1 MEKYKILDLFSGLGG
16 FSLGLERT
24 GHFETVA
31 FCDNNQ
37 YSKLILDKHWKG
49 VKIYDDVREISKEK
63 FREDGIEFPDIIT
76 GGFPC
81 QPFSVAGK
89 QKGTS
94 DDRHLWPEMFRIIK
108 AFKQR
113 YVIGE
118 NVRGIVNIQEGVVF
132 ETVCTDLE
140 SEGYEVQPFI
150 IPAAGVGAPHRRE
163 RVWIIANREESMVD
177 SDNIR
182 FQQHS
187 TTKEESS
194 GRGTSAT
201 SEPTSNATNTE
212 SERTGQNDERLWQRS
227 SRISGGKGTSRAKD
241 VGNTQHNG
249 LSTSE
254 IGRRNEEINGGTEK
268 RENRSFEFEGTSRS
282 EDNATME
289 NSNNNG
295 LEGRLSET
303 RNQAITGKESSVN
316 GSEDTDNS
324 SRRSDGGGDQS
335 QPRINGA
342 VQGLRDGNEEELTR
356 ATGVRGLHE
365 GTDNSSRTLREDR
378 NQEDDNRTLVQT
390 RQGGVQSSE
399 HRGLGEN
406 QTSLN
411 DNQIRQGDDNTTL
424 NRMERGDKDN
434 VADTN
439 DEGVR
444 TRIGGSDNDHETES
458 RSWRADGTRGS
469 SNDERHNS
477 TSTENEGMDVANTT
491 SSRSP
496 SESIRDIGGVGE
508 ESSREE
514 EGRNQSSIRTSTRSS
529 ERSENV
535 ANTQSIGSREFGHS
549 NQTQGRDGSSSTQL
563 DGSRSEMAN
572 TNGERLEGFR
582 ESSSQFNETSSSSS
596 SSEERQAS
604 VDHGWWSV
612 EPNVGRVAH
621 GVSGRVHRL
630 KGLGNSIVPQIVEEI
645 GKAIIQAEKE

>member
-108 AFKQR
+108 AFKPR

-163 RVWIIANREESMVD
+163 RVWIIATNT
-177 SDNIR
+177 DNAR
-182 FQQHS
+182 DRASQHETNEVGQKTNEGRQGQS
-187 TTKEESS
+187 QFESS
-194 GRGTSAT
+194 GHSKT
-201 SEPTSNATNTE
+201 
-212 SERTGQNDERLWQRS
+212 
-227 SRISGGKGTSRAKD
+227 

-249 LSTSE
+249 LPTSE

-268 RENRSFEFEGTSRS
+268 RQNRSFEFEGTSGY

-289 NSNNNG
+289 NPNNNG
-295 LEGRLSET
+295 LERRLSET

-324 SRRSDGGGDQS
+324 SRRSDGRRDQS

-365 GTDNSSRTLREDR
+365 GTNDSSSSIREDR
-378 NQEDDNRTLVQT
+378 NQEDNNRTLVQT

-411 DNQIRQGDDNTTL
+411 DSQIRQRDDNTTL

-434 VADTN
+434 VANTN

-458 RSWRADGTRGS
+458 RSWRADGTRS
-469 SNDERHNS
+469 TSDDERHNS
-477 TSTENEGMDVANTT
+477 TSTEVEGMDVADT
-491 SSRSP
+491 
-496 SESIRDIGGVGE
+496 ESIG
-508 ESSREE
+508 
-514 EGRNQSSIRTSTRSS
+514 T
-529 ERSENV
+529 
-535 ANTQSIGSREFGHS
+535 REFRHS
-549 NQTQGRDGSSSTQL
+549 NQTQRRDGSSSTQL

-621 GVSGRVHRL
+621 GVPGRVHRL

-645 GKAIIQAEKE
+645 GKAIIEAERTD